1 LEKFSVG
8 ICAHNEEENIRQLVI
23 NVLNQHLSEKFSLEE
38 IIVVASGC
46 TDSTPEIVRKL
57 SREDKR
63 VELIEEEER
72 GGKATAVNKILHEY
86 IGDALVLVAADA
98 QPGNDSLNSLLD
110 TLFSAEDIGVVGSH
124 PIPVN
129 PTAGLANSL
138 THFIWKL
145 HHHTLNYLNSIGKL
159 SHASGEM
166 MALKRN
172 VCTEI
177 PPNVVNEDAFIS
189 IEAKKRG
196 YHVFYDKNSTVFI
209 TGTSNVAEFVTQRVR
224 VVVGHHQVKRI
235 LGVYPITLEGLFFS
249 GKITTIFPVFKRA
262 INECSASFLPKIL
275 ITISAE
281 AIVNTIAFF
290 NHIRSRYPYVWR
302 RTKT

>member
-1 LEKFSVG
+1 
-8 ICAHNEEENIRQLVI
+8 
-23 NVLNQHLSEKFSLEE
+23 
-38 IIVVASGC
+38 VASGC
-46 TDSTPEIVRKL
+46 TDSTPEIVREL
-57 SREDKR
+57 SGKDKR
-63 VELIEEEER
+63 VKLIEEEER

-86 IGDALVLVAADA
+86 TGDALVLVAADA
-98 QPGNDSLNSLLD
+98 QPGNSSLNSLLN

-129 PTAGLANSL
+129 PTTGLANSL

-196 YHVFYDKNSTVFI
+196 YRVFYDEKSTVFI
-209 TGTSNVAEFVTQRVR
+209 TGTSNVAEFITQRVR

-249 GKITTIFPVFKRA
+249 GKIRIAFSVFKRA
-262 INECSASFLPKIL
+262 INECGASLLPKML
-275 ITISAE
+275 ITISIE
-281 AIVNTIAFF
+281 AIVNAIAFL
-290 NHIRSRYPYVWR
+290 NHIMGRYPYVWR